1 MMAEDK
7 HETRNT
13 AVAAAVILVVAGLLI
28 YFMPKIVLGIG
39 AYSPVLGFVAGIVII
54 MFLFGVFWIRSRFR
68 K

>member
-1 MMAEDK
+1 MAEDK

-13 AVAAAVILVVAGLLI
+13 AVAAAVILVIAGLLL

-39 AYSPVLGFVAGIVII
+39 AYSPALGFVAGIVII
-54 MFLFGVFWIRSRFR
+54 MFLFVVFWIRSKYR